1 MLPQNIRREKQAHR
15 QPAQRGCVR
24 ATEYQ

>member
-1 MLPQNIRREKQAHR
+1 MRREKQAHR

>member
-1 MLPQNIRREKQAHR
+1 MLPQDIRGEKQAHR
-15 QPAQRGCVR
+15 QAAQRGCVR